1 MDFKQRFA
9 ATAFAAAA
17 CIAHAAAP
25 RVAATP
31 SIPFY
36 GQSVNVAVSSSDWPV
51 YLPATR
57 YWRTGNTFTIDYEYL
72 TDGFGP
78 SRPDFGYLPIS
89 LGELAAG
96 NYTIQARF
104 FDIGRPNSEPQ
115 VVSASL
121 GVMPPDAWGIYTVP
135 ALPNAFDALEAMVRS
150 AAYFNAGSMRAS
162 QSGNVIRVDFD
173 YYGDKPVGG
182 PIPPGLTSFA
192 AVKIAGLAPG
202 SYRLEGWGRDLN
214 ASGSAPERYFTRDVA
229 IGTLTTITEYYAPAL
244 DHYFLSAWSDER
256 AKLDAS
262 PQLGFLRTSQR
273 FKAWLRQG
281 DAPPGA
287 GPVCRFYASG
297 PNSHFYTGDAS
308 ECQYLKSLE
317 HSQRADAAARGQP
330 FTGWQY
336 EAIAFYALVPQGGK
350 CPGDTQPVYRVF
362 NMRSGQNDANHRFMV
377 DPQQRAAM
385 VGWADEGV
393 AFCSPL

>member
-1 MDFKQRFA
+1 MGFIKRFA
-9 ATAFAAAA
+9 ATAFAATA

-31 SIPFY
+31 SIPAY

-57 YWRTGNTFTIDYEYL
+57 YSRTGNTFTIDYEFL

-78 SRPDFGYLPIS
+78 SRPDFGYLPIT

-104 FDIGRPNSEPQ
+104 FDIGRPNSAPQ
-115 VVSASL
+115 VVSTSL
-121 GVMPPDAWGIYTVP
+121 PVMPPDSWGIYTVP
-135 ALPNAFDALEAMVRS
+135 ALPNAFEGLEAQVRS
-150 AAYFNAGSMRAS
+150 AAYFDAASMRAAL
-162 QSGNVIRVDFD
+162 SGNVIRVDFD
-173 YYGDKPVGG
+173 YHGDKPVGG
-182 PIPPGLTSFA
+182 PTPPGMTSFA

-202 SYRLEGWGRDLN
+202 AYRLEGWGRDLSV
-214 ASGSAPERYFTRDVA
+214 SGKAPERYFTRDVM
-229 IGTLTTITEYYAPAL
+229 IGTLTTITEYYAPTL
-244 DHYFLSAWSDER
+244 DHYFMSAWPDER
-256 AKLDAS
+256 ATLDAS
-262 PQLGFLRTSQR
+262 PQMGFLRTSQS
-273 FKAWLRQG
+273 FKAWLRQA
-281 DAPPGA
+281 DAAPGA

-297 PNSHFYTGDAS
+297 PNSHFYTGDAA

-317 HSQRADAAARGQP
+317 QSQRADATARGKP
-330 FTGWQY
+330 FTGWQF
-336 EAIAFYALVPQGGK
+336 EAIAFYALAPQAGK
-350 CPGDTQPVYRVF
+350 CPGDTQPVYRVY
-362 NMRSGQNDANHRFMV
+362 NMRSVQNDANHRFMV